1 MRLPDPDRSYAV
13 LIGTARYGADS
24 GFPSFS
30 SIARSVR
37 DLGEFLRNT
46 TGLTNVVEIVD
57 PPDPVSFATA
67 LTAAADAAT
76 DLLLF
81 YYVGHGVAVGNELH
95 LAHSG
100 SHAEHV
106 AFTTVPYPAVRAKI
120 RASRAKVKIV
130 VLDCCHS
137 GRAFG
142 RDVLAGPEVLREAA
156 DIDGTFV
163 LTATDEKSKFAVAQD
178 GSGRTAFTGVLL
190 DIMASGIPGA
200 ERYLTMSALFREL
213 RSRLPAANLP
223 KPKALERGTAAE
235 LALAVNAGWSGAAPA
250 IPGTETT
257 AYFAQIRDIAP
268 ADELRDRDLEL
279 ATLAAFCAGDEPYL
293 WYRAGPWAGK
303 TALLS
308 WFALHPPENVR
319 AVAFFITSRLA
330 AQADH
335 HAFDDAVLE
344 QLSALL
350 PAERTTVTGAV
361 GNRDALRRHLLDLA
375 ERRAIESG
383 KRIVLIV
390 DGLDEDQGAPSIA
403 SLLPRNPG
411 PGLRVLVASR
421 PNPPIPLDVPD
432 DHPLRACTRL
442 TLKRSP
448 WAGGIIH
455 AAQLELRRLL
465 ATSDDTRRILGLVT
479 AAGGLTSPELEDLT
493 QLPPFR
499 LEEILGGVTGRTFR
513 TRMSAF
519 VPDHINLLAH
529 ETLQQESENALGKTL
544 LDRYRSEIHAWADR
558 YRADGWP
565 EHTPSYLLTR
575 YFSML
580 KALGDVPRMTELAL
594 DADRHDRMLH
604 LTGGDITARTEIAAA
619 AEIVARQPD
628 PDVLTLCR
636 LAMRR
641 DRLRLRSANIPI
653 MLPAA
658 FARLGEYDRA
668 ASLANSIPDQ
678 LHRTRAHIALVAVPR
693 TAAEHERDRVLAES
707 LIREVQ
713 DGVTREG
720 LYTDLIGAL
729 LSVGDSD
736 NAEKL
741 LAEVT
746 YPPYLPRALTGFVPV
761 WLAAGRE
768 EDARD
773 TAAKIEFLAERF
785 LPAESRDRARVLA
798 AEALASI
805 GEYHRAEAVARA
817 IGDKSIRIEGLA
829 GVLRRAAA
837 ADQLDQAGEL
847 RTELSEFVTGAAEPR
862 FRLDR
867 LDSPALP
874 ALVSALVDSGDA
886 DKARRAL
893 ARLVPEPGET
903 DSPHPPFPEVV
914 AALVA
919 TGSLDTAEE
928 CARTIEVFPIRAG
941 VLTDLIPAFLAADRL
956 QEARALANEV
966 EVFANRLDRPWPRAV
981 MLSALARALI
991 SAGAF
996 DLARISA
1003 ARIRPSS
1010 YRIWTFAELA
1020 KAMHDT
1026 DAASELSHLTEYLGE
1041 YDLDQRWVAIEWAD
1055 FDTSDAQ
1062 LIEMV
1067 RAQAWIPH
1075 NDDALSPE
1083 AGVDVAVHIALLRH
1097 SGPMLRRLATV
1108 LVEIGRI
1115 DRVLDLLARIDDVG
1129 QRISIIADFAEHLT
1143 AAGAGAQVRELLLAA
1158 EQPVSELP
1166 EDVQPT
1172 TRTELGIALARIGD
1186 IERADRTARGFDD
1199 VPGRAQIQT
1208 EIVAALVRSGD
1219 IDAASALAARI
1230 SYVHANIHA
1239 DLVLV
1244 PAIAER
1250 DGSAAAWQRFEKA
1263 ERSARDIHNRDQV
1276 ALHLVETALR
1286 LGDTTRATACAA
1298 LADSPDAR
1306 AEALVQVAQVLVTEY
1321 RQAAESDRLVLRPK
1335 IVRLLAEI
1343 WNGAE
1348 WYRPLDV
1355 LARLDPGLLT
1365 TIADEVLAP

>member
-30 SIARSVR
+30 SITRSVR
-37 DLGEFLRNT
+37 DFGEFLRNT

-130 VLDCCHS
+130 ILDCCHS
-137 GRAFG
+137 GKAFG

-163 LTATDEKSKFAVAQD
+163 LTATDEKTKFAVAQD

-235 LALAVNAGWSGAAPA
+235 LALAVNAGCSGAAPA
-250 IPGTETT
+250 LPGTETT

-268 ADELRDRDLEL
+268 ADELRDREQEL
-279 ATLAAFCAGDEPYL
+279 ATLAAFCAGGEPYL
-293 WYRAGPWAGK
+293 WCRAGPWAGK

-319 AVAFFITSRLA
+319 VVAFFITSRLA

-335 HAFDDAVLE
+335 LAFDDAVLE

-432 DHPLRACTRL
+432 DHPLRTCTQL

-448 WAGGIIH
+448 WASGIIR
-455 AAQLELRRLL
+455 AAQWELRRLL
-465 ATSDDTRRILGLVT
+465 AGSEDTRRVLGLVT
-479 AAGGLTSPELEDLT
+479 AAGGLTNPELEDLT

-499 LEEILGGVTGRTFR
+499 IEEILDGVTGRTFR

-519 VPDHINLLAH
+519 VPDQINLLAH
-529 ETLQQESENALGKTL
+529 ETLQQESENALGKHL
-544 LDRYRSEIHAWADR
+544 LDRYRAEIHAWADR

-565 EHTPSYLLTR
+565 GNTPSYLLTR

-580 KALGDVPRMTELAL
+580 KALGDAPRMTALAL

-628 PDVLTLCR
+628 PDLLTLCR

-641 DRLRLRSANIPI
+641 DRLRQRSDNIPI

-658 FARLGEYDRA
+658 FARLGECDRA
-668 ASLANSIPDQ
+668 ASLAISIPDQ
-678 LHRTRAHIALVAVPR
+678 LRRTRAHIALAAVPR
-693 TAAEHERDRVLAES
+693 AATEHERDRVLAES
-707 LIREVQ
+707 LIREIG
-713 DGVTREG
+713 DAVTRES

-729 LSVGDSD
+729 LAAGDTG

-741 LAEVT
+741 LEEVA
-746 YPPYLPRALTGFVPV
+746 YAPHLPRALSGFVPV

-768 EDARD
+768 EEARE
-773 TAAKIEFLAERF
+773 TAARIEFLAERF
-785 LPAESRDRARVLA
+785 LPVESRDRARVLA
-798 AEALASI
+798 AEALAVI
-805 GEYHRAEAVARA
+805 GEYRRAESVARA
-817 IGDKSIRIEGLA
+817 IADKNGRIEALA
-829 GVLRRAAA
+829 GVIRWAARAGQRDRVREMLGGLAEFA
-837 ADQLDQAGEL
+837 QGRPLF
-847 RTELSEFVTGAAEPR
+847 ELSG
-862 FRLDR
+862 
-867 LDSPALP
+867 PAFP
-874 ALVSALVDSGDA
+874 AIISAMIDA
-886 DKARRAL
+886 DHAEDARRI
-893 ARLVPEPGET
+893 VTEHEPEPGT
-903 DSPHPPFPEVV
+903 MRVRKWGSPRPEYVTV
-914 AALVA
+914 FVMVGA
-919 TGSLDTAEE
+919 LDTAER
-928 CARTIEVFPIRAG
+928 CANEILPFPLRAD
-941 VLTDLIPAFLAADRL
+941 VLTDLIPAFLAAGRRADGRRL
-956 QEARALANEV
+956 ADAVEA
-966 EVFANRLDRPWPRAV
+966 FANRLDHPGPRAV
-981 MLSALARALI
+981 MLSRLVRALIDADALDLARAAVGHI
-991 SAGAF
+991 QPTAY
-996 DLARISA
+996 
-1003 ARIRPSS
+1003 RIRAL
-1010 YRIWTFAELA
+1010 AELA
-1020 KAMHDT
+1020 KHLRSGPAR
-1026 DAASELSHLTEYLGE
+1026 ELARLAEHLGVPSA
-1041 YDLDQRWVAIEWAD
+1041 DLDLDWVADASKD
-1055 FDTSDAQ
+1055 FDSGLMQTTE
-1062 LIEMV
+1062 LI
-1067 RAQAWIPH
+1067 RLYAW
-1075 NDDALSPE
+1075 SPGDLARE
-1083 AGVDVAVHIALLRH
+1083 IESCIDTAIDGT
-1097 SGPMLRRLATV
+1097 LRRGHGTVLSRLAAV
-1108 LVEIGRI
+1108 LVEVGRTERAI
-1115 DRVLDLLARIDDVG
+1115 ELLTRIDDVA
-1129 QRISIIADFAEHLT
+1129 QRIRIMTELAAPLA
-1143 AAGAGAQVRELLLAA
+1143 AAGAGDQLHQLLLAVEPLVA
-1158 EQPVSELP
+1158 ELP
-1166 EDVQPT
+1166 EDIQPT
-1172 TRTELGIALARIGD
+1172 ARTDLGIALARIGD

-1239 DLVLV
+1239 ELVLV

-1250 DGSAAAWQRFEKA
+1250 DGRAAAWQRFETA

-1286 LGDTTRATACAA
+1286 LGDTARATASAA
-1298 LADSPDAR
+1298 LADSPIAR

-1321 RQAAESDRLVLRPK
+1321 RRAAEIDRLVLRPK

-1343 WNGAE
+1343 WNGAV

-1365 TIADEVLAP
+1365 TIADEVLTP